1 MDASTQFH
9 DAVSGQYTIAGPQAS
24 HGGSNN
30 FHFYGPRAPADPA
43 ERNPP
48 KPRKPFSTVPF
59 PPDPDFVNR
68 PDILKWMHEKCAR
81 PAARIALVGLGGIG
95 KSQLA
100 VQYAHQVRQRSP
112 NTWVFWVHASTR
124 GRFEESYQSI
134 ADRLELPRRSDPDI
148 NVLRLVSEWL
158 RVEENGPW
166 EMIVDNADDADVFFS
181 IAQGRLASF
190 LTQSCNGSIVVT
202 SRSMDVAERLV
213 GGRSNL
219 FVIPAMER
227 DEACQLLRG
236 KLGLNHDNGSAADL
250 VRVLDYMP
258 LAITQAAAFINRRA
272 PRMSTS
278 KYLDEFRRSDTK
290 RVRLLDRDAGDLRR
304 DESASNSIVTTWQIT
319 FDQIRR
325 ERSSA
330 ADLLSFMSFFNPQ
343 GIPESVLR
351 AYIRDQLEGGEDDF
365 EEDLEV
371 LRGYSMVAAMT
382 DSDVF
387 QMHTL
392 VQFCTQL
399 WLSSDEMQRWKR
411 AALQAMADQY
421 PTGNYENWVKCQSL
435 DPHIEGI
442 VQEEPDDEEDA
453 LKCARLL
460 YNAGW
465 YRLMRGKYEEAEDI
479 LHFWPSS

>member
-1 MDASTQFH
+1 MGASYFVYGAAALFLIGGPSRRKTGPCAALAAPSCFH
-9 DAVSGQYTIAGPQAS
+9 AAITIAGPQAS

-30 FHFYGPRAPADPA
+30 FHFYGPRAPVGPA

-59 PPDPDFVNR
+59 PPDPDFVDR

-100 VQYAHQVRQRSP
+100 VQYAHQIRQRSP

-124 GRFEESYQSI
+124 GRFEETYESI
-134 ADRLELPRRSDPDI
+134 ADRLELPRRNDPDI
-148 NVLRLVSEWL
+148 NVFRL
-158 RVEENGPW
+158 

-202 SRSMDVAERLV
+202 SRSMDVAERLA

-227 DEACQLLRG
+227 DAACQLLRG
-236 KLGLNHDNGSAADL
+236 KLGLNRDNGIAADL

-272 PRMSTS
+272 PRMSIS
-278 KYLDEFRRSDTK
+278 KYPDEFRRSDTK
-290 RVRLLDRDAGDLRR
+290 RVRLLNRDAGDLRR
-304 DESASNSIVTTWQIT
+304 DDSASNSIVTTWQIT
-319 FDQIRR
+319 FEQIRR
-325 ERSSA
+325 ERPSA
-330 ADLLSFMSFFNPQ
+330 ANLLSFMSCFSPQ

-351 AYIRDQLEGGEDDF
+351 AYIRDQLEYGEDDF

-371 LRGYSMVAAMT
+371 LRGCSMVA
-382 DSDVF
+382 
-387 QMHTL
+387 
-392 VQFCTQL
+392 
-399 WLSSDEMQRWKR
+399 LSSDKWVGSS
-411 AALQAMADQY
+411 Y
-421 PTGNYENWVKCQSL
+421 YESL
-435 DPHIEGI
+435 YGTPRFFEG
-442 VQEEPDDEEDA
+442 
-453 LKCARLL
+453 RH
-460 YNAGW
+460 
-465 YRLMRGKYEEAEDI
+465 GK
-479 LHFWPSS
+479 

>member
-1 MDASTQFH
+1 MCQTCCAHRARRSWRHRVSPNAAQLLPSTH
-9 DAVSGQYTIAGPQAS
+9 DQ
-24 HGGSNN
+24 
-30 FHFYGPRAPADPA
+30 R
-43 ERNPP
+43 
-48 KPRKPFSTVPF
+48 
-59 PPDPDFVNR
+59 
-68 PDILKWMHEKCAR
+68 
-81 PAARIALVGLGGIG
+81 

-100 VQYAHQVRQRSP
+100 VQYAHQVRQRSS

-134 ADRLELPRRSDPDI
+134 ADRLELPRRNDPDI

-166 EMIVDNADDADVFFS
+166 KMIVDNADDADVFS

-190 LTQSCNGSIVVT
+190 LTQSCHGSIVVT

-219 FVIPAMER
+219 VVIPAMEG

-272 PRMSTS
+272 PRMSIS
-278 KYLDEFRRSDTK
+278 RYLDEFRRSDKK
-290 RVRLLDRDAGDLRR
+290 RANLLNRDAGDLRR

-325 ERSSA
+325 ERPSA

-343 GIPESVLR
+343 GIPEHVLR
-351 AYIRDQLEGGEDDF
+351 AYIRDQLKGGEDDF
-365 EEDLEV
+365 EEDLET
-371 LRGYSMVAAMT
+371 LRGYLLVAVIA
-382 DSDVF
+382 DRESF
-387 QMHTL
+387 EMHAL
-392 VQFCTQL
+392 VQFYTRV
-399 WLSSDEMQRWKR
+399 WLSSSCDTQRWEGKF
-411 AALQAMADQY
+411 LKVMSELY
-421 PTGNYENWVKCQSL
+421 PSGEYKNWAICQCL
-435 DPHIEGI
+435 DPHVE
-442 VQEEPDDEEDA
+442 VVVKKE
-453 LKCARLL
+453 
-460 YNAGW
+460 
-465 YRLMRGKYEEAEDI
+465 
-479 LHFWPSS
+479 